1 VPAVQELRANG
12 ELDHTVETHLVD
24 KIIEDL
30 AAGR

>member
-24 KIIEDL
+24 KIVEDL